1 MKQATSH
8 LQGAITKVENAFPSI
23 FTKNDVIILLGELSD
38 AIENDDDVVN
48 GGGIPLIDKDAL
60 IDVIRGA
67 VENAIK
73 NMDEDDIIDTSNVEF
88 QFKNGNEI
96 YLESGCIGLNNQD
109 IIDDVMNEIENDIHD
124 MYERIE
130 EEKEN

>member
-1 MKQATSH
+1 MKQATKHIQETISRV
-8 LQGAITKVENAFPSI
+8 GYAFPSI
-23 FTKNDVIILLGELSD
+23 FTKDDVVQLLKELSD

-48 GGGIPLIDKDAL
+48 GGGVPLIDKDAL
-60 IDVIRGA
+60 IYVIRGA

-124 MYERIE
+124 MYEKIE